1 MPGRTI
7 AILVIE
13 GVQALDVAGPVD
25 VFVEANRYIA
35 PADRYTVILVAETP
49 GPIRTS
55 NGTRIVADRSLVEA
69 QDRFPVVL
77 VAGGEMLYDGM
88 RPSDAALAWL
98 VSAAERADVYG
109 SICTGAFALGH
120 AGLIDDCDVTTHWR
134 AAPALAAAFP
144 LARVDT
150 DRIFLRDGRLMT
162 SAGVT
167 AGIDLSLALVAEHHG
182 PKVALAVA
190 KQLVVVAQRRGGQSQ
205 FSPFLGETPGE
216 ESLVARVQAHVLD
229 HLRSALSIDELAAAA
244 GMSVRSF
251 SRHFLAEAKMT
262 PREFVERARIDA
274 ARNLLEGSELPLKM
288 VAYNCGFGDADRMRA
303 VFSRRFGVTPV
314 EHRAQFYAL
323 DKGRAMSPATEPNEP
338 S

>member
-1 MPGRTI
+1 MAAKVV

-35 PADRYTVILVAETP
+35 PADRYEVVLVAETTK
-49 GPIRTS
+49 PIRTS
-55 NGTRIVADRSLVEA
+55 NGTRIIADRSLKDA

-88 RPSDAALAWL
+88 RPSDATLTWL
-98 VSAAERADVYG
+98 VSAAKRADVYG

-144 LARVDT
+144 RARVDA

-167 AGIDLSLALVAEHHG
+167 AGIDLSLALVGEHHG

-205 FSPFLGETPGE
+205 FSPFLAETPSE
-216 ESLVARVQAHVLD
+216 ESLVARIQVHVLD
-229 HLRSALSIDELAAAA
+229 HLRAALSTEELAAAA

-251 SRHFLAEAKMT
+251 SRHFSAEAKMT

-274 ARNLLEGSELPLKM
+274 ARNLLEASELPLKTI
-288 VAYNCGFGDADRMRA
+288 AYNCGFGDADRMRA

-314 EHRAQFYAL
+314 EYRAQFHAL
-323 DKGRAMSPATEPNEP
+323 DKGDAAS
-338 S
+338 